1 MLRVEI
7 VKPEYKHNNIS
18 TYLVVDGIC
27 RVGLYN
33 YRRKRISK
41 KLFEECI
48 RQFYFISYHPSWK
61 NNINHTGVYFLAEV
75 KLDSEKLAYS
85 YNPL

>member
-7 VKPEYKHNNIS
+7 IKPEYKHYVS

-27 RVGLYN
+27 KVGLYN

-61 NNINHTGVYFLAEV
+61 NNINHTGVYFLIQITSNE
-75 KLDSEKLAYS
+75 SEKLAYS